1 MPLAILSDTSSFS
14 DRFVLP
20 KLLRNRLDLLN
31 QHQSDAER
39 FGWFSDS
46 SAIRIAWLPRVT
58 CQLSESYHKTLNSK
72 AKSGSQ
78 DDAGQAVRS
87 LVRRGPGLK
96 GLPVGP
102 QLSMTAS
109 ALQSCSSFQYRMA
122 AQRLRL
128 EFLLLQPSFAWERN
142 PSRYGQVLGDSH

>member
-1 MPLAILSDTSSFS
+1 MPMAILSNTSSFS
-14 DRFVLP
+14 GEIVLP
-20 KLLRNRLDLLN
+20 KLLRKRLDLLN

-109 ALQSCSSFQYRMA
+109 ALQSCSSFPIPHA

-128 EFLLLQPSFAWERN
+128 EFLLLQPSFAWKRN

>member
-31 QHQSDAER
+31 QHQSDAES
-39 FGWFSDS
+39 FGRFSDS
-46 SAIRIAWLPRVT
+46 SAIRIAWLPRVA
-58 CQLSESYHKTLNSK
+58 CQLSESYHKSLNSK
-72 AKSGSQ
+72 AESGSQ

-109 ALQSCSSFQYRMA
+109 ALQSCSSFPIPHA

-128 EFLLLQPSFAWERN
+128 EFLLLHPSFAWKRN

>member
-1 MPLAILSDTSSFS
+1 MPMAILSNTSSFS
-14 DRFVLP
+14 GEIVLP
-20 KLLRNRLDLLN
+20 KLLRKRLDLLN
-31 QHQSDAER
+31 QHQSDAES
-39 FGWFSDS
+39 FGGFSDFIS
-46 SAIRIAWLPRVT
+46 DSNCLLPRVA
-58 CQLSESYHKTLNSK
+58 CRLSESYHKTLNSK

-109 ALQSCSSFQYRMA
+109 ALQSCSSFPIPHA

-128 EFLLLQPSFAWERN
+128 EFLLLQPSFAWKRN